1 MITTPLNDR
10 GCLDPVTDIVRSL
23 VENPDDELAA
33 LARELGI
40 PVATIRWM
48 RSLPQRDD
56 TGEPGDGPRVD
67 ACSPPQRL
75 RLPAPDPNCL
85 ERASLY
91 CILAE
96 MQDPKP
102 VRRLATIDTPVGRH
116 TLPVEN
122 NRPVVL
128 DPRVPRNCAQSG
140 IDILAETPAPA
151 DLTGCAAW
159 VCRVAAEPAHKLPG
173 GLRRLRNGQAALVDM
188 TQGRPVAP
196 SLADDVAT
204 VLALASREAP
214 QWGPAGVGVVERVA
228 QAVLDLERAVGRCA
242 CAVSHRGACSP
253 SRLDHDAPHAHRNA
267 VELQVGRYR
276 LRPAIPKGLTAALRA
291 LGVVGLQAGTA
302 MARVKLATL
311 GVTPG
316 VLGILESELN
326 KDGMTLGGLTKPA
339 PPPHSIAALTKDA
352 LVARHLERTGA
363 A

>member
-10 GCLDPVTDIVRSL
+10 ACLDEITDVVRG
-23 VENPDDELAA
+23 VVADRDPELTT
-33 LARELGI
+33 LARELVT

-56 TGEPGDGPRVD
+56 TGEPGDGPRVE

-91 CILAE
+91 CVLAE
-96 MQDPKP
+96 LQDPKP

-140 IDILAETPAPA
+140 IDVLAATPVPS
-151 DLTGCAAW
+151 DLSASAAW
-159 VCRVAAEPAHKLPG
+159 VCRVAAEPACKLPG
-173 GLRRLRNGQAALVDM
+173 GPRRLRNGQAALVGV
-188 TQGRPVAP
+188 TKGQPVKP
-196 SLADDVAT
+196 SLAEDVAT

-214 QWGPAGVGVVERVA
+214 QWGPAGIGVVERVA
-228 QAVLDLERAVGRCA
+228 QAVLDLERAVGRCG
-242 CAVSHRGACSP
+242 CAAPHEGGCAP
-253 SRLDHDAPHAHRNA
+253 SRIEDATPAHRNA
-267 VELQVGRYR
+267 VELKVGRYR

-302 MARVKLATL
+302 VARVKLASL

-316 VLGILESELN
+316 MLGILESELN
-326 KDGMTLGGLTKPA
+326 KDGMTLGALTKPA
-339 PPPHSIAALTKDA
+339 PPSHSIAALTKDA
-352 LVARHLERTGA
+352 LVARHLERAGA

>member
-1 MITTPLNDR
+1 MQ
-10 GCLDPVTDIVRSL
+10 VRIS
-23 VENPDDELAA
+23 V
-33 LARELGI
+33 
-40 PVATIRWM
+40 
-48 RSLPQRDD
+48 
-56 TGEPGDGPRVD
+56 
-67 ACSPPQRL
+67 
-75 RLPAPDPNCL
+75 
-85 ERASLY
+85 ERAVLY
-91 CILAE
+91 LILAE
-96 MQDPKP
+96 FLAPGLL
-102 VRRLATIDTPVGRH
+102 RRLATIDTPVGRH

-140 IDILAETPAPA
+140 IDVLAATPAPA
-151 DLTGCAAW
+151 DLSGCAAW

-173 GLRRLRNGQAALVDM
+173 GLRRLRNGQAALVAA
-188 TQGRPVAP
+188 TKGEPVKP

-242 CAVSHRGACSP
+242 CGGSHRGDCAP
-253 SRLDHDAPHAHRNA
+253 SRLDDDGTLAHRNA
-267 VELQVGRYR
+267 VELKVGRYR
-276 LRPAIPKGLTAALRA
+276 LRPAIPKGLSAALRA

-311 GVTPG
+311 GVPPG
-316 VLGILESELN
+316 VLGILETELN
-326 KDGMTLGGLTKPA
+326 KEGMTLGALTKPA
-339 PPPHSIAALTKDA
+339 PPPHSIAALTQDA